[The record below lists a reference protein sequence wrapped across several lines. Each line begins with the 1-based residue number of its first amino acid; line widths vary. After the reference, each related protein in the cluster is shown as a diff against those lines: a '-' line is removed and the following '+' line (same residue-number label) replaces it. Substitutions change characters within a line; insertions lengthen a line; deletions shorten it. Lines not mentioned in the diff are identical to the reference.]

1 MDAARLWCVVAAAF
15 AMMRT
20 DSALA
25 DDAKRNWDLAIGI
38 GATYSPE
45 YSGSRAAS
53 GRLQLWADG
62 SYRTEG
68 FGTIALDSGSLT
80 IAPEARW
87 DFVDSMDAG
96 IGVLVGYRA
105 GRNDSKPR
113 LIGAEDGSP
122 YLNGLPSVSSSLDA
136 GVAAHLTILGLPL
149 FAQIRSATGG
159 AQGTLMNVG
168 AYIPLKP
175 QPDLEMTVLPTVTYS
190 NARQMR
196 AFYGVSSAASLN
208 SGFAP
213 YDPGAGWENAAIEI
227 SGDWHLSGGLHLI
240 VSMAYQRL
248 LGNAAASPIVQ
259 TPNQPSA
266 LVGIAVD
273 F

>member
-1 MDAARLWCVVAAAF
+1 MNAGRLWCSVAAAF
-15 AMMRT
+15 AVLL
-20 DSALA
+20 SASAIA
-25 DDAKRNWDLAIGI
+25 DDAKRNWELAIGI
-38 GATYSPE
+38 GATYSPD
-45 YSGSRAAS
+45 YNGSRAAS

-68 FGTIALDSGSLT
+68 FGTLALDSGSLT

-87 DFVDSMDAG
+87 DFVDSADGG
-96 IGVLVGYRA
+96 IGALVGYRA
-105 GRNDSKPR
+105 GRNDRKPR

-122 YLNGLPSVSSSLDA
+122 FLTGLPSVSSTLDA
-136 GVAAHLTILGLPL
+136 GMAGHLTVLGLPL
-149 FAQIRSATGG
+149 FAQIRSAAGG
-159 AQGTLMNVG
+159 AQGTLLNLG

-175 QPDLEMTVLPTVTYS
+175 QPDFELTVLPTVTYS
-190 NARQMR
+190 NTRQMR
-196 AFYGVSSAASLN
+196 AFYGVSAAASMN

-227 SGDWHLSGGLHLI
+227 GGDWHLSGGLHLI
-240 VSMAYQRL
+240 VSLAYQRL
-248 LGNAAASPIVQ
+248 LGNAAASPIAQ